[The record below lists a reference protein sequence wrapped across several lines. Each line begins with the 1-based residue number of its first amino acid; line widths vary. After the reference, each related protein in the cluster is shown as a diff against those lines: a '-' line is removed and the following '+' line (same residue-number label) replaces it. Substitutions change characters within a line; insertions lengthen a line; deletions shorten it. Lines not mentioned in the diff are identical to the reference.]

1 MLIELVVYLVVLGG
15 LLWLLVYLEN
25 SAAFRGSKGEPLPDY
40 VDKSLRAGFFIFM
53 VAPLAY
59 SFPLSVIPLGLYLVT
74 YLDQGERY
82 GRPSKLVRGF
92 FFFDWFKSYF
102 SLKLITTEP
111 IDHRRQYLFAIQPHG
126 ILPLGGVINF
136 ISDVNDVTSKLPVQ
150 VRGLAASACFYV
162 PIYRDVL
169 LGGGV
174 VDASRYNARRVIEG
188 GLSLWLVPGGSREA
202 LYSTPQSDTLVL
214 KCRKGFVK
222 LAIEHGVPIVP
233 VFSFGETDT
242 YDQWIPDSGIVW
254 LIKDHFQKITGL
266 SLPLLTHLIPHKAQI
281 TTLVG
286 SPMEVQK
293 NPNPTDEEVQRV
305 LDQYI
310 EHLRA
315 FHAKYTETY
324 NTKKGK
330 PLIII

>member
-1 MLIELVVYLVVLGG
+1 MFLAVVLYLIVLGAF
-15 LLWLLVYLEN
+15 LWLLVYLEN
-25 SAAFRGSKGEPLPDY
+25 SAAFRGSKGDPLPDY

-59 SFPLSVIPLGLYLVT
+59 SFPLSILPLGLYMYT

-82 GRPSKLVRGF
+82 GRPSGLVRGLF
-92 FFFDWFKSYF
+92 IFDWFKKYF
-102 SLKLITTEP
+102 ALKLITTVP
-111 IDHRRQYLFAIQPHG
+111 IDPTKQYIFAIQPHG

-136 ISDVNDVTSKLPVQ
+136 ISNVNEVSQKIPVPI
-150 VRGLAASACFYV
+150 RGLAATACFYM

-202 LYSTPQSDTLVL
+202 LYSTPKSDTLVL

-254 LIKDHFQKITGL
+254 TIKDHFQKITGL
-266 SLPLLTHLIPHKAQI
+266 SLPLLTHLIPHPAEI
-281 TTLVG
+281 ATVVG
-286 SPMEVQK
+286 TPMAVRK
-293 NPNPTDEEVQRV
+293 NPNPSDEEVQRV

-315 FHAKYTETY
+315 FHAKYAHVY
-324 NTKKGK
+324 NKKDK

>member
-1 MLIELVVYLVVLGG
+1 MLIEVILYLIVLAGF
-15 LLWLLVYLEN
+15 LWLLVYLEN

-59 SFPLSVIPLGLYLVT
+59 SWPITILPLGAYLIT

-82 GRPSKLVRGF
+82 GRPSSFIRGLF
-92 FFFDWFKSYF
+92 IFDWFKRYF
-102 SLKLITTEP
+102 NLRLITTVP
-111 IDHRRQYLFAIQPHG
+111 IDPTKQYIFAIQPHG
-126 ILPLGGVINF
+126 ILPFGGVINF
-136 ISDVNDVTSKLPVQ
+136 ISDVNEVSKKIPVP
-150 VRGLAASACFYV
+150 VRGLAASACFYC

-202 LYSTPQSDTLVL
+202 LYSTPRADTLVL

-222 LAIEHGVPIVP
+222 LAIEHGVPIIP
-233 VFSFGETDT
+233 AYSFGETDT
-242 YDQWIPDSGIVW
+242 YDQWIPDSGLVW
-254 LIKDHFQKITGL
+254 AIKDHFQKITGL
-266 SLPLLTHLIPHKAQI
+266 SLPLLTHLIPHKTEI
-281 TTLVG
+281 TTVVG
-286 SPMEVQK
+286 SPMPIQK
-293 NPNPTDEEVQRV
+293 NPNPSDEEVQRV

-315 FHAKYTETY
+315 FHAEYSPKY
-324 NTKKGK
+324 NTKEK